1 MVIRLIFS
9 FHFHS
14 QLIWKNFVSILE
26 AKLQRIVLERKDI
39 CEALK
44 GSLPSFHSEDKNT
57 FIYVFQDDLRRRAW
71 IGLRRKNSTFEWGD
85 GSEFDFTS
93 WNDGSPSYGVNA
105 SDCVHFVGHEDEGF
119 TLQFK

>member
-1 MVIRLIFS
+1 LDEWSLVCSNENDCCCFLY
-9 FHFHS
+9 
-14 QLIWKNFVSILE
+14 
-26 AKLQRIVLERKDI
+26 LERFSRFDVAAEI

-44 GSLPSFHSEDKNT
+44 GSFPSFHSEDKNK
-57 FIYVFQDDLRRRAW
+57 FIYVFQDDLRHKSW
-71 IGLRRKNSTFEWGD
+71 VGQGRKNSTFEYVD
-85 GSEFDFTS
+85 GIEYDFTS